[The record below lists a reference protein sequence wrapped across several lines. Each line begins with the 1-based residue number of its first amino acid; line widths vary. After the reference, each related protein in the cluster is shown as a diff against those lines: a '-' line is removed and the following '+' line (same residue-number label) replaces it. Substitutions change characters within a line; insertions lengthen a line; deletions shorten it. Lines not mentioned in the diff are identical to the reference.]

1 MEQRSMANLL
11 AKFRID
17 YSDVIVIPDVAKKA
31 AESSKMEFDQLIE
44 DFKAKSNVEIDKEN
58 EGVVISEAELL
69 GQREKTNR
77 HVRLRELLLE
87 NSRDASLVVMTLP
100 MPRKNSVS
108 APLYMAWLE
117 TLTRDMP
124 PFLLIR
130 GNQTSVLTF
139 YS

>member
-1 MEQRSMANLL
+1 MANLL
-11 AKFRID
+11 SKFRID

-31 AESSKMEFDQLIE
+31 AESSRMEFDQLIE
-44 DFKAKSNVEIDKEN
+44 DFKAKTDEEISKEN
-58 EGVVISEAELL
+58 EGILISEAELL

-87 NSRDASLVVMTLP
+87 NSRNSSLVVMTLP
-100 MPRKNSVS
+100 MPRKSSVS

-124 PFLLIR
+124 PFILIR